1 MHEKELETDRN
12 CIFKEYILIK
22 SRPKLTFF
30 THEHSGFT
38 LR

>member
-1 MHEKELETDRN
+1 MHEKELETDCN
-12 CIFKEYILIK
+12 CIFKENILIK

-30 THEHSGFT
+30 TPEQSGFT